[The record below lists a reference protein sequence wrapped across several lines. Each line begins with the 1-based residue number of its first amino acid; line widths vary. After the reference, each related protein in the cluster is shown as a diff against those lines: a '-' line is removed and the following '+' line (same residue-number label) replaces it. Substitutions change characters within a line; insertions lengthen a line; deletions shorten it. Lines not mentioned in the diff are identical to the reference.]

1 MPQELTQ
8 LRAHGWGDLQ
18 ADTRKCINQLLAE
31 SLPLEE
37 AGGDIQVLAAFLHAM
52 GLDESWPLHMT

>member
-1 MPQELTQ
+1 MPFQFMQPFTY
-8 LRAHGWGDLQ
+8 AWGDLQ

-37 AGGDIQVLAAFLHAM
+37 AGGDIQVLAAFLPAI
-52 GLDESWPLHMT
+52 G